1 MAYKW
6 YNERNQ
12 LHNRALMQ
20 KNPLHLGA
28 SLYVP
33 ATRDDLGAIIR
44 GERLANVR
52 SIIFCLEDAVSEQ
65 DLPAALYNL
74 RQVLPLIRANK
85 QMFFVRP
92 RNARVL
98 TQVLQFAGAEKLTG
112 FVIPK
117 ATSETMPAYLR
128 ALALDA
134 CAKGK
139 HSPYMLM
146 PTLETQ
152 EVFNP
157 EQMRQLHDMLIQP
170 GVRERILSLRI
181 GGNDLFNVLGLR
193 RSRHRTIYE
202 SPIGPVISSLV
213 AIFKPSGFNLSAPV
227 CEHLYDYEVLEREVA
242 QDIEYGL
249 FGKTAVH
256 PDQVSVIEQHFKPS
270 EQDYKMAKAI
280 LEPDAPAV
288 FGMYGTM
295 CEVATHWRW
304 ATQIKERALVYG
316 VFGLEE
322 NSLSHQ
328 PTQCLALAA

>member
-1 MAYKW
+1 
-6 YNERNQ
+6 
-12 LHNRALMQ
+12 MQ
-20 KNPLHLGA
+20 NNPLHLGA

-33 ATRDDLGAIIR
+33 STRSDLEAIAQ
-44 GERLANVR
+44 GTKLAAVR
-52 SIIFCLEDAVSEQ
+52 SIIFCLEDSVSEE
-65 DLPAALYNL
+65 DLPTAIFNL
-74 RQVLPLIRANK
+74 RQALPLIRKTNK
-85 QMFFVRP
+85 MFFVRP
-92 RNARVL
+92 RNTKVL
-98 TQVLQFAGAEKLTG
+98 AQVLQLAGVENITG

-117 ATSETMPAYLR
+117 ASAESMPAYLR
-128 ALALDA
+128 TLSLHA
-134 CAKGK
+134 CSKGRNT
-139 HSPYMLM
+139 PYMLM

-152 EVFNP
+152 DVFNP
-157 EQMRQLHDMLIQP
+157 EKMRQLHDLLVQP
-170 GVRERILSLRI
+170 GVREQILSLRI

-213 AIFKPSGFNLSAPV
+213 SIFKPSGFNLSAPV

-242 QDIEYGL
+242 QDIEHGL

-256 PDQVSVIEQHFKPS
+256 PDQVAVIEQHFKPC

-280 LEPDAPAV
+280 LEPGAPAV

-316 VFGLEE
+316 VFGQEAD
-322 NSLSHQ
+322 SLSRQ
-328 PTQCLALAA
+328 PTECLALAA